1 MDSIGSDSSA
11 HSCWWSNRIFRIF
24 SRQKRKMS
32 VSPHSTTPLCA
43 TPSFLPIRR
52 VQRPLDFLF
61 VALEKKRMQRR
72 GVLACAVAAAILVPT
87 HAALGRSDSDSPA
100 STEGRCSPRMS
111 PTASG
116 APQVRERRETTRVR
130 ELSLSAQG
138 SPLTDRT
145 LPSPI
150 SPRVD
155 GRKLDEMRVLCGQSG
170 RLRTVDGTCD
180 VSNVVVRRGDD
191 IPAWKHDGPE
201 RQRRERYVHQGQ
213 IRVSSWS

>member
-1 MDSIGSDSSA
+1 MLNTLPSLLLRWTVSA
-11 HSCWWSNRIFRIF
+11 ATAARTPAGGATGFLESFRDKNEKCRF
-24 SRQKRKMS
+24 
-32 VSPHSTTPLCA
+32 H
-43 TPSFLPIRR
+43 PSFLPIRR

-150 SPRVD
+150 SPRVRAEA
-155 GRKLDEMRVLCGQSG
+155 GRNARALWAVWSSSDSG
-170 RLRTVDGTCD
+170 W
-180 VSNVVVRRGDD
+180 N
-191 IPAWKHDGPE
+191 
-201 RQRRERYVHQGQ
+201 Q
-213 IRVSSWS
+213 